1 MINLILDTNILHQEG
16 IKSGRMQVLKKLTDA
31 EIVKLY
37 LPEIVKREFY
47 TKRVDSVSDLLEK
60 TLTNFKGI
68 HKKIESQ
75 GEIKTE
81 ITSIEAKVRNI
92 QESLRSVIDEEIS
105 SWQNEFGV
113 EVLSFVPDDISI
125 VMDDYFTGKGAF
137 KSLKNRDDIPDSMI
151 HTSICRL
158 ADKVDKVYLIIKDG
172 TFKNCMSKHPKVEVF
187 DSLADFFKY
196 NPIEEFLANE
206 HLREYFEGRSFS
218 KSLTQYLA
226 LQEDMIGQ
234 VYIPDGNVG
243 NTDLI
248 GIKVF
253 NTEINFPIS
262 SNIKDLCI
270 SDFYAISTERFTAE
284 ISFITTASVHFIS
297 NYGSFLELERDSSR
311 DVDMDSMNGEGICDL
326 YESYQAR
333 FTGSIELALSES
345 FNLEQISNLVE
356 GLVED
361 DSKLHIDLDI
371 DFAKLLDDIV

>member
-1 MINLILDTNILHQEG
+1 MINLVLDTNILHQEG

-37 LPEIVKREFY
+37 LPEIVRREFY

-60 TLTNFKGI
+60 SLTNFKGI

-92 QESLRSVIDEEIS
+92 QESLGAIIDEEIS

-137 KSLKNRDDIPDSMI
+137 KSLKHRDDIPDSMI

-187 DSLADFFKY
+187 DSLADFFKFK
-196 NPIEEFLANE
+196 PIEVFLANE
-206 HLREYFEGRSFS
+206 HLREYFEGRIFS
-218 KSLTQYLA
+218 ESLTQYLA
-226 LQEDMIGQ
+226 VQEDMIGR

-243 NTDLI
+243 NTDFI
-248 GIKVF
+248 GVRVL
-253 NTEINFPIS
+253 NAEINFPIS

-270 SDFYAISTERFTAE
+270 SDFYAISAERFTAE

-297 NYGSFLELERDSSR
+297 DYSSFLELERDSSR
-311 DVDMDSMNGEGICDL
+311 DVDMDSMNSEGICDL

-333 FTGSIELALSES
+333 FTGSIELR
-345 FNLEQISNLVE
+345 V
-356 GLVED
+356 
-361 DSKLHIDLDI
+361 
-371 DFAKLLDDIV
+371 